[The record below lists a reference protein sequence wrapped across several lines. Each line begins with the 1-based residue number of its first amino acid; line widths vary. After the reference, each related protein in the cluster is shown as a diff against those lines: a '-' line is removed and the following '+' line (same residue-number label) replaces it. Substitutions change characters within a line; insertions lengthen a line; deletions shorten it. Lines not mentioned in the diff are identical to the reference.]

1 MKHTL
6 LTLLILALFISY
18 ASAASLTFSLTSS
31 IPTKETA
38 TTINWTQTGYSSTDT
53 LTLNLISPSKTTP
66 FTIATNLAV
75 TNLSYSWQIPSIIDE
90 GDNYTIQ
97 AIIGAS
103 TYSSS
108 LIIITSASSVTGK
121 IEFNLLKNNRI
132 DYQFQLQ
139 PG

>member
-31 IPTKETA
+31 ILTKETA